1 MKRKT
6 RQKPGRAD
14 VGEKADADLRH
25 REDETLAG
33 DRMRGVHRETDA
45 PAHHDAVH
53 QGDDR
58 FRIGLDPPIEL
69 IFLTPKGQLG
79 VMIARAAE
87 LVEAPD
93 VSAGAKGPL
102 ARAEKDDPVDGAVPL
117 PFVERG
123 RNQPDHGQ
131 GQGVQRLGA
140 VEHNDAGAAAALNER
155 LRFWRRRRHAAATSE
170 STASI
175 ALATSSIG
183 AMPSTSCRRP
193 RSR

>member
-1 MKRKT
+1 
-6 RQKPGRAD
+6 
-14 VGEKADADLRH
+14 
-25 REDETLAG
+25 
-33 DRMRGVHRETDA
+33 MRGVHRETNT

-69 IFLTPKGQLG
+69 IFLTPKSQLG

-93 VSAGAKGPL
+93 VSAGAKRPL
-102 ARAEKDDPVDGAVPL
+102 ARSKKDDPVDGAVPL
-117 PFVERG
+117 PFVEGG
-123 RNQPDHGQ
+123 RNQPHHSQ

-155 LRFWRRRRHAAATSE
+155 LRLWRRRRHAAATTE
-170 STASI
+170 RTESI
-175 ALATSSIG
+175 ALATSWIG
-183 AMPSTSCRRP
+183 AMPSTSCNRP